1 MLDWAVE
8 SCTFHLSLEVD
19 AACTAHYNRDAV
31 ATGMVR
37 DEARGGAPKASA
49 SQLSSPSPSQPET
62 ARPNGKI
69 ATRPLKEIVRK
80 LPPDHPLRV
89 VVLGEPDEIDGDECF
104 VKLTVWLRLLPE
116 K

>member
-1 MLDWAVE
+1 
-8 SCTFHLSLEVD
+8 
-19 AACTAHYNRDAV
+19 
-31 ATGMVR
+31 MVR
-37 DEARGGAPKASA
+37 DEARGGAGNSTAPRSP
-49 SQLSSPSPSQPET
+49 SRSSSSPETCRPS
-62 ARPNGKI
+62 GKV

-89 VVLGEPDEIDGDECF
+89 VVLSEPDEIDGDECF